1 LGRDDWF
8 RNASWDPEI
17 EATFMARLRRARD
30 KSQYLRIQASYLTG
44 VAPEVALR
52 LLAHYFQLGE
62 HFDQAQAHV
71 DRARAYITLGNLD
84 AAIASYEAALERERV
99 YPQLQTQAHLNFP
112 LLIVMRRLPELYSRA
127 LAILDATQSR
137 LMFPIDRYLA
147 HGTRALILDEWGNRE
162 EARESAALAL
172 AAASETQSGF
182 RYHQDIGL
190 VPTAND
196 DLASRLEAIAQTR
209 H

>member
-8 RNASWDPEI
+8 RNTSWNPET
-17 EATFMARLRRARD
+17 EAAFMARLRRARD

-44 VAPEVALR
+44 TAPEAALR

-71 DRARAYITLGNLD
+71 ERARAYITLGNLD
-84 AAIASYEAALERERV
+84 AALNSYEAALERERAH
-99 YPQLQTQAHLNFP
+99 PRLQTRAHLDFP
-112 LLIVMRRLPELYSRA
+112 LLIVMRRLSELYSRA
-127 LAILDATQSR
+127 MEILDATQSR

-147 HGTRALILDEWGNRE
+147 HGVRALILDEWGKRD
-162 EARESAALAL
+162 EARNYAALAL
-172 AAASETQSGF
+172 AAASETESGL
-182 RYHQDIGL
+182 RYHQDVGL
-190 VPTAND
+190 VPAIND
-196 DLASRLEAIAQTR
+196 DLACRLKAIAQTR